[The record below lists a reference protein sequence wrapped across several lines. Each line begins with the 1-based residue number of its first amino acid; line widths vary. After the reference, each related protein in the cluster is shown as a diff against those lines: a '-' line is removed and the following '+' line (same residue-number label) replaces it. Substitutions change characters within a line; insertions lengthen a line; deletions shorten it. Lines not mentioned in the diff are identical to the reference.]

1 MVLVVLGVVVL
12 SVATICSTWGPRI
25 TGAPTTAER
34 LGSAVAVVAFVAA
47 ALLCCWSYLA
57 AVATKPGGVP
67 ADWHPFDSPE
77 EAEAERLELERNPLP
92 PERRRSGL
100 PRPRFCKKCRR
111 WKPERAHH
119 CSVSG
124 CCVLRMDHYCVWVV
138 NTVGLLNYKAFLL
151 FLFYTS
157 VAAVAGVALAGV
169 ALARTL
175 RADPEAG
182 GTITLLLA
190 TAVLDA
196 AFGLAVLGFLG
207 MHAGLV
213 AKNMTTIEAYEKSP
227 PPPGMPWPYSAGSRG
242 ANFRAVF
249 APAAPAPTTQQQKGA
264 GGVRRWLSPRYN
276 EEERRQLLAGALA
289 KLPRGWREE
298 ILV

>member
-1 MVLVVLGVVVL
+1 MVLVVLGVVAL

-25 TGAPTTAER
+25 RKAPTAAER
-34 LGSAVAVVAFVAA
+34 FGSAVAVLVFVAA

-67 ADWHPFDSPE
+67 ADWHPFETPE
-77 EAEAERLELERNPLP
+77 EAEAERLQLERNPP
-92 PERRRSGL
+92 TAERRRSGV

-111 WKPERAHH
+111 WKPDRAHH

-124 CCVLRMDHYCVWVV
+124 SCVLRMDHYCVWVV

-157 VAAVAGVALAGV
+157 IASVLGVSLAGV

-175 RADPEAG
+175 RSDPEAG

-207 MHAGLV
+207 MHFGLV

-227 PPPGMPWPYSAGSRG
+227 PPAGMPWPYSLGSRR

-249 APAAPAPTTQQQKGA
+249 GQ
-264 GGVRRWLSPRYN
+264 GGGLWRWLSPRYN
-276 EEERRQLLAGALA
+276 EEEKRQLLASALC

-298 ILV
+298 MLV

>member
-1 MVLVVLGVVVL
+1 
-12 SVATICSTWGPRI
+12 
-25 TGAPTTAER
+25 
-34 LGSAVAVVAFVAA
+34 
-47 ALLCCWSYLA
+47 
-57 AVATKPGGVP
+57 
-67 ADWHPFDSPE
+67 
-77 EAEAERLELERNPLP
+77 
-92 PERRRSGL
+92 
-100 PRPRFCKKCRR
+100 
-111 WKPERAHH
+111 
-119 CSVSG
+119 
-124 CCVLRMDHYCVWVV
+124 MDHYCVWVV

-157 VAAVAGVALAGV
+157 IAAVAGVALAGV

-175 RADPEAG
+175 RSDPEAG

-227 PPPGMPWPYSAGSRG
+227 PPPGMPWPYSLGSRG

-249 APAAPAPTTQQQKGA
+249 LGGGGGGQGA
-264 GGVRRWLSPRYN
+264 GGGGIWRWLSPRYS
-276 EEERRQLLAGALA
+276 EEERRQLLAGALK